1 MPLVYRKTKHG
12 LEYRN
17 EAPHLV
23 AKRVAEGWSTS
34 KADAIAPKPADAK
47 PADAKPPVP
56 VAAAPASAVDVS
68 DDLPVVV
75 GDEHDAN
82 DDAPPTRAEL
92 EAKAAELGVKVDKRW
107 SDKTLG
113 ERIESALANASA
125 TPSEG

>member
-1 MPLVYRKTKHG
+1 MPLVFRKGKHG
-12 LEYRN
+12 LEYRS

-34 KADAIAPKPADAK
+34 KADALAPKPAAQ

-56 VAAAPASAVDVS
+56 VAAAPAPAIAAPVA
-68 DDLPVVV
+68 DDLPVTVD
-75 GDEHDAN
+75 DEPEA

-92 EAKAAELGVKVDKRW
+92 EAKAAELGIKVDKRW

-113 ERIESALANASA
+113 ERIESLLADVNATS
-125 TPSEG
+125 SEG

>member
-1 MPLVYRKTKHG
+1 MPLVYRKAKHG

-34 KADAIAPKPADAK
+34 KADALAPKPADAK

-56 VAAAPASAVDVS
+56 VAAAPAVAVAPALDVS
-68 DDLPVVV
+68 D
-75 GDEHDAN
+75 

-92 EAKAAELGVKVDKRW
+92 EAKAAELGIKVDKRW

-113 ERIESALANASA
+113 ERIESLLANVNA

>member
-23 AKRVAEGWSTS
+23 AKRVAEGWCTS
-34 KADAIAPKPADAK
+34 KADALAPKPAQ
-47 PADAKPPVP
+47 PPVP
-56 VAAAPASAVDVS
+56 VAAAPAVAV
-68 DDLPVVV
+68 DDLPVAVD
-75 GDEHDAN
+75 DEPEA

-92 EAKAAELGVKVDKRW
+92 EAKAAELGIKVDKRW

-113 ERIESALANASA
+113 ERIESAIAAA
-125 TPSEG
+125 EV

>member
-34 KADAIAPKPADAK
+34 KADALAPKPS
-47 PADAKPPVP
+47 VP
-56 VAAAPASAVDVS
+56 VAAANAPAIDAPAV
-68 DDLPVVV
+68 DDLPVTV
-75 GDEHDAN
+75 D

-92 EAKAAELGVKVDKRW
+92 EAKAAELGIKVDKRW
-107 SDKTLG
+107 SDKTLA
-113 ERIESALANASA
+113 ERIDSLLANVNA
-125 TPSEG
+125 PPEG

>member
-23 AKRVAEGWSTS
+23 AKRVAEGWCTS
-34 KADAIAPKPADAK
+34 KADALAPKPA
-47 PADAKPPVP
+47 VP
-56 VAAAPASAVDVS
+56 VAAAPAVAV
-68 DDLPVVV
+68 DDLPVAVD
-75 GDEHDAN
+75 DEPEA

-92 EAKAAELGVKVDKRW
+92 EAKAAELGIKVDKRW

-113 ERIESALANASA
+113 ERIESLLADVNAA
-125 TPSEG
+125 PSEG

>member
-23 AKRVAEGWSTS
+23 AKRVAEGWCTS
-34 KADAIAPKPADAK
+34 KADALGAK
-47 PADAKPPVP
+47 PAQPPVP
-56 VAAAPASAVDVS
+56 VAAADAPAVDVTS
-68 DDLPVVV
+68 DDVT
-75 GDEHDAN
+75 

-92 EAKAAELGVKVDKRW
+92 EAKAAELGIKVDKRW

-113 ERIESALANASA
+113 ERIESLLADVNAA
-125 TPSEG
+125 PSEG

>member
-34 KADAIAPKPADAK
+34 KADALAPKPAGAK

-56 VAAAPASAVDVS
+56 VAAAPAVAVAPALDVS
-68 DDLPVVV
+68 VD
-75 GDEHDAN
+75 

-92 EAKAAELGVKVDKRW
+92 EAKAAELGIKVDKRW

-113 ERIESALANASA
+113 ERIESLLANVSA

>member
-1 MPLVYRKTKHG
+1 MPLVFRKGKHG
-12 LEYRN
+12 LEYRS

-34 KADAIAPKPADAK
+34 KADALAP
-47 PADAKPPVP
+47 KPPVP
-56 VAAAPASAVDVS
+56 VAAAPAPAIAAPVA
-68 DDLPVVV
+68 DDLPVAVD
-75 GDEHDAN
+75 DEPEA

-92 EAKAAELGVKVDKRW
+92 EAKAAELGIKVDKRW

-113 ERIESALANASA
+113 ERIESLLASVSA

>member
-12 LEYRN
+12 LEYRS

-34 KADAIAPKPADAK
+34 KADALAPKPAQS
-47 PADAKPPVP
+47 PVS
-56 VAAAPASAVDVS
+56 VAASDAPASAAPAA

-75 GDEHDAN
+75 EPSPVVDDEPEV

-92 EAKAAELGVKVDKRW
+92 EAKAAELGIKVDKRW

-113 ERIESALANASA
+113 ERIESALEAK
-125 TPSEG
+125 SEV

>member
-23 AKRVAEGWSTS
+23 AKRVAEGWCTS
-34 KADAIAPKPADAK
+34 KADALAPKPADAK
-47 PADAKPPVP
+47 PSVP
-56 VAAAPASAVDVS
+56 VAAAPAVEVDVS
-68 DDLPVVV
+68 D
-75 GDEHDAN
+75 

-92 EAKAAELGVKVDKRW
+92 EAKAAELGIKVDKRW

-113 ERIESALANASA
+113 ERIESALTS
-125 TPSEG
+125 SEG

>member
-34 KADAIAPKPADAK
+34 KADVLAPKPAQ
-47 PADAKPPVP
+47 PPVP
-56 VAAAPASAVDVS
+56 VAAADAPEIAAPVA
-68 DDLPVVV
+68 DDLPVTV
-75 GDEHDAN
+75 D

-92 EAKAAELGVKVDKRW
+92 EAKAAELGIKIDKRW

-113 ERIESALANASA
+113 ERIDEALK
-125 TPSEG
+125 G

>member
-23 AKRVAEGWSTS
+23 AKRVAEGWCTS
-34 KADAIAPKPADAK
+34 KADALAP
-47 PADAKPPVP
+47 KPPVP
-56 VAAAPASAVDVS
+56 VAVADAPAIDVS
-68 DDLPVVV
+68 D
-75 GDEHDAN
+75 

-92 EAKAAELGVKVDKRW
+92 EAKAAELGIKVDKRW

-113 ERIESALANASA
+113 ERIESAL
-125 TPSEG
+125 TPEG

>member
-1 MPLVYRKTKHG
+1 MPLVFRKGKHG

-34 KADAIAPKPADAK
+34 KADALVPKPAAQ

-56 VAAAPASAVDVS
+56 VAAAPAVAVAPALDVS
-68 DDLPVVV
+68 VD
-75 GDEHDAN
+75 

-92 EAKAAELGVKVDKRW
+92 EAKAAELGIKVDKRW

-113 ERIESALANASA
+113 ERIESLLASVSA